1 MYTYKLT
8 KIKFNND
15 EEIQL
20 GNLTVIIG
28 PNNVGKSQILKDIV
42 QRTTKQQPLPCVVV
56 KDVEWIPPQS
66 LEELC
71 EAYSL
76 ECYQDTNNNWIFR
89 TLEPELFQER
99 QVNASFWDNLEHI
112 SGYLNNKSNFAENF
126 GFALLA
132 FITTEYR
139 LQLVKESPSADHE
152 RQEINLLQTLYNA
165 GSSLESEIQNLIK
178 EAFGKEIKLDFTV
191 PQRLRLR
198 VGDDFSSIPS
208 DPRDAKQPMQ
218 QFEKLDNQGDG
229 IRSFVGIAIALLA
242 TKRTVFLIDEPEAFL
257 HPPQASRIGRF
268 IAEQASNKRQIV
280 ITTHSVDVL
289 RGILNH
295 TNDVKVIRVDRKHQI
310 NHFNIP
316 DPSILK
322 RLVNDPLLS
331 SARVLD
337 GLFYSGVVVV
347 EADSDGRFY
356 HIASDKRRNDIDL
369 HFVNADNKQTVPRIS
384 TLYQDM
390 GVRRVG
396 ILDFVVLYDSTEF
409 KKQLV
414 ALDLEKET
422 ITSLLGIREKIAAVA
437 KELPL
442 DERLKFTKVKITEL
456 LESLQTLESKTFS
469 SEYEEKSEKEN
480 LLREIERGAKEI
492 ADSNKK
498 WKIFKQ
504 KGREALPTELQSEF
518 DVLWGVCSQKGLFI
532 NPCGELESMLPSIP
546 YTSNKR
552 GWITDALTLLP
563 SLKVDDNKYLGDL
576 SKRFKSTL

>member
-165 GSSLESEIQNLIK
+165 GSSLEAEIQKLIK

-369 HFVNADNKQTVPRIS
+369 HFVNADNKQTVHESP
-384 TLYQDM
+384 LYIEIWEF
-390 GVRRVG
+390 VASELW
-396 ILDFVVLYDSTEF
+396 ILM
-409 KKQLV
+409 
-414 ALDLEKET
+414 
-422 ITSLLGIREKIAAVA
+422 
-437 KELPL
+437 
-442 DERLKFTKVKITEL
+442 
-456 LESLQTLESKTFS
+456 
-469 SEYEEKSEKEN
+469 
-480 LLREIERGAKEI
+480 
-492 ADSNKK
+492 
-498 WKIFKQ
+498 
-504 KGREALPTELQSEF
+504 
-518 DVLWGVCSQKGLFI
+518 C
-532 NPCGELESMLPSIP
+532 
-546 YTSNKR
+546 
-552 GWITDALTLLP
+552 
-563 SLKVDDNKYLGDL
+563 
-576 SKRFKSTL
+576 